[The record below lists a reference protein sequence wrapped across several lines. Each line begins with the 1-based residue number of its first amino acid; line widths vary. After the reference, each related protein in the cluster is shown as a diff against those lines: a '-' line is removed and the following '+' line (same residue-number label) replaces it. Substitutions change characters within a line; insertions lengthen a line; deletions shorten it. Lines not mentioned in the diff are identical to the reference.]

1 MAGPC
6 SEYFQRS
13 VAPLIDGREVEYVGP
28 VSGADRA
35 ELLGSAGVLL
45 SPLQAAEP
53 FSLVLAEA
61 MMCGTPAVATTV
73 GATSEVIEPGVTG
86 YCAAGREELPD
97 LVHAALDLDRAAVR
111 ARAEMRFTASRMV
124 DEYLAVYE
132 KVVAG

>member
-1 MAGPC
+1 MAGPY
-6 SEYFQRS
+6 SEYFRRS
-13 VAPLIDGREVEYVGP
+13 VAPLIDGRGVEYVGP

-53 FSLVLAEA
+53 FCLVLAEA

-73 GATSEVIEPGVTG
+73 GAASEVIDRGVTG
-86 YCAAGREELPD
+86 YCAAEHGELPE

-111 ARAEMRFTASRMV
+111 ARAESRFTATRMV
-124 DEYLAVYE
+124 DEYLAVYQ